1 MTEFETETLR
11 KLREHANRPENYG
24 RGWDV
29 IVETFTD
36 PELLQLI
43 RGDTEEEIQSLRDIL
58 DDESLQPLAPAENY
72 TEARRRV
79 QRVVDMHEEQ
89 RRAVTNEIF

>member
-1 MTEFETETLR
+1 MTKFEIKTLR
-11 KLREHANRPENYG
+11 RLREHANKPENYNK
-24 RGWDV
+24 GWDV

-43 RGDTEEEIQSLRDIL
+43 RGDTEEEIQSLRDL
-58 DDESLQPLAPAENY
+58 FDDQSIVPLAPAENY
-72 TEARRRV
+72 TEAKRRV
-79 QRVVDMHEEQ
+79 QRVVDTREEQ